1 MKSDAGHLERLM
13 PEAREIVSRSDVDR
27 LQFIQIDRWIP
38 YPEADRILERME
50 SLFNAPERYRTSSML
65 LVGEPNNGKTSLV
78 RRFCSLH
85 PLSDGWGDE
94 PPYPVMYVQAPPVPD
109 ERRFYDSILGTL
121 SVPFRHRDAPSEKL
135 ASISYY
141 FDKIGTR
148 LLIIDEIHNILSG
161 SPAKQR
167 AFLNALKNLSN
178 QMQLPLVL
186 VGTKEALTMLT
197 TDEQLSS
204 RFRPERLPKWTRGL
218 NFLNLL
224 ANLEST
230 LPLKLPSNLASPE
243 LAPVLFDLSEG
254 IIGEVAALVSESA
267 AIAIK
272 TGCERISMKEIK
284 TANVLPPSKR
294 LADAAMEA

>member
-1 MKSDAGHLERLM
+1 MKSDAGHLERLI
-13 PEAREIVSRSDVDR
+13 PEAREMVSRPDGDR
-27 LQFIQIDRWIP
+27 LNFIQIDRWIP
-38 YPEADRILERME
+38 YPEADRILGRME
-50 SLFNAPERYRTSSML
+50 NLFNAPERYRTSSML

-85 PLSDGWGDE
+85 PKSDGWSDD

-121 SVPFRHRDAPSEKL
+121 LVPFRHRDAPSEKL

-141 FDKIGTR
+141 FEKIGTR
-148 LLIIDEIHNILSG
+148 MLIVDEIHNILSG

-204 RFRPERLPKWTRGL
+204 RFRPERLPKWVRGV

-254 IIGEVAALVSESA
+254 LIGEVAALVSEAA
-267 AIAIK
+267 AIAIRSG
-272 TGCERISMKEIK
+272 TERVSVKEIK
-284 TANVLPPSKR
+284 AASVLPPSKR
-294 LADAAMEA
+294 LANAAVDA

>member
-1 MKSDAGHLERLM
+1 MKSDSKHLEKLI
-13 PEAREIVSRSDVDR
+13 PEAREMLLGTDEDR
-27 LQFIQIDRWIP
+27 LLFIQIERWTP
-38 YPEADRILERME
+38 YPQADNILDRME
-50 SLFNAPERYRTSSML
+50 SLFNAPERYRTSSMM

-85 PLSDGWGDE
+85 PKSDGWSDD

-121 SVPFRHRDAPSEKL
+121 LVPFRHRDAPSEKL
-135 ASISYY
+135 ATISYY
-141 FDKIGTR
+141 FNKLGTR
-148 LLIIDEIHNILSG
+148 MLIVDEIHNILSG

-178 QMQLPLVL
+178 HMQIPLVL
-186 VGTKEALTMLT
+186 VGTKEALTMLN

-204 RFRPERLPKWTRGL
+204 RFRPEKLPKWKPEMP
-218 NFLNLL
+218 FLNLL

-243 LAPVLFDLSEG
+243 LAPALYDMSEG
-254 IIGEVAALVSESA
+254 IIGEVATLISEA
-267 AIAIK
+267 AGIAIK
-272 TGCERISMKEIK
+272 NGSERIGMEEIK
-284 TANVLPPSKR
+284 AANVLPPSKR
-294 LADAAMEA
+294 LADAALEA

>member
-1 MKSDAGHLERLM
+1 MSEDYLERLI
-13 PEAREIVSRSDVDR
+13 PEARKLVSSSNDER
-27 LQFIQIDRWIP
+27 LRFIQIERWTP
-38 YPEADRILERME
+38 YPQADHILEKME
-50 SLFNAPERYRTSSML
+50 SLFNAPERYRTASMM

-85 PLSDGWGDE
+85 PKSDGWGDE
-94 PPYPVMYVQAPPVPD
+94 PPYPVMYAQAPPVPD

-121 SVPFRHRDAPSEKL
+121 LVPFRHRDAPSEKL

-141 FDKIGTR
+141 FEKIGTR
-148 LLIIDEIHNILSG
+148 MLIVDEIHNILSG

-204 RFRPERLPKWTRGL
+204 RFRPEKLPKWKEGV

-230 LPLKLPSNLASPE
+230 LPLKLSSNLASQE

-254 IIGEVAALVSESA
+254 IIGEVATLVA
-267 AIAIK
+267 AAATIAIK
-272 TGCERISMKEIK
+272 TGSERIGLKEIK
-284 TANVLPPSKR
+284 AVDILPPSKR
-294 LADAAMEA
+294 LADAAMEF